1 VLLGI
6 SAEEARLLE
15 EVHSHLERHGDAV
28 KDVAFEVDDVRGLF
42 AEAVRKGAI
51 VCKEPY
57 EISDSHGTVTC
68 ATVATYGD
76 TTHTLV
82 QRNGYSGPFLPGYRA
97 TDTAEPLDLYL
108 PKVSLEAIDHCVGNQ
123 GWDQM
128 TAACEYYERTLGFH
142 RFWSVDDKDI
152 STEYSALRSI
162 VMASPDELIK
172 MPINEPAPGKKKSQI
187 EEYVDFYGGSGVQH
201 IALHT
206 SDIVSA
212 VTNLRARGVV
222 FIEVPS
228 TYYESMSSRLK
239 RSGMVLN
246 ENLDMLKKLNILIDF
261 DEGGYL
267 LQLFTKVW
275 PNLHLID
282 SSHSWIVQLYS
293 LRLFNEITFQDLEP
307 AISRVF
313 SKQLNG
319 IRLTE
324 EICSTDNPFRRGS
337 DMRVDNLY

>member
-1 VLLGI
+1 MLVDV
-6 SAEEARLLE
+6 SFEEARLLE
-15 EVHSHLERHGDAV
+15 DVHLHLERHGDAV

-42 AEAVRKGAI
+42 AEAIKKGARVI
-51 VCKEPY
+51 TEPY
-57 EISDSHGTVTC
+57 ELSDHEGTVIC

-76 TTHTLV
+76 TTHTLIE
-82 QRNGYSGPFLPGYRA
+82 RKHYTGIFLPGYRA
-97 TDTAEPLDLYL
+97 TVQFEPLDLYL
-108 PKVSLEAIDHCVGNQ
+108 PEVSLEAIDHCVGNQ

-128 TAACEYYERTLGFH
+128 VEACDYYERTLGFH

-152 STEYSALRSI
+152 STEFSALRSI
-162 VMASPDELIK
+162 VMASPNELIK

-222 FIEVPS
+222 FIDVPP
-228 TYYESMSSRLK
+228 TYYESMSLRLK
-239 RSGMVLN
+239 KSGLVLN
-246 ENLDMLKKLNILIDF
+246 EDIDVLKTLNILIDF

-275 PNLHLID
+275 LTMTESNI
-282 SSHSWIVQLYS
+282 SHSWIGLLFS
-293 LRLFNEITFQDLEP
+293 LKSFNETISLDLELV
-307 AISRVF
+307 ISRVY
-313 SKQLNG
+313 SRPLSV
-319 IRLTE
+319 IRLTVGTCSVIHIF
-324 EICSTDNPFRRGS
+324 ICQ
-337 DMRVDNLY
+337 